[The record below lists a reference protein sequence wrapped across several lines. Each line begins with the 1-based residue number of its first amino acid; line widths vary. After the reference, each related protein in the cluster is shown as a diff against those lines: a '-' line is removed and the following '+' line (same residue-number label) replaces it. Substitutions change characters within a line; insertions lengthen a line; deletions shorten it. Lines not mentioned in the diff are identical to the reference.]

1 MGSRQLFCS
10 PMSVLPNCVF
20 ASLLH
25 LCCIA
30 STRFHRM
37 IAVVAVAP
45 VCFRANPS
53 SSPKSAPANLEMHKT
68 VVAVIVFVGEM
79 QYNCKRKSANGHWAE
94 WTKRTIGLFLFVY
107 SSTVPVWMADN
118 WVVICS
124 LYQLYYSCPQPDY
137 GKVFVSSSESAAG
150 GGQDF
155 ARQLRYFSAG
165 GRHTNQ
171 AIKDECRVLRTEGR
185 EPL

>member
-1 MGSRQLFCS
+1 
-10 PMSVLPNCVF
+10 MSILPNCVYGF
-20 ASLLH
+20 STAFLQPNVRSAQLRFCIFVASLLH
-25 LCCIA
+25 REHSLPPNDCC
-30 STRFHRM
+30 
-37 IAVVAVAP
+37 
-45 VCFRANPS
+45 CCC
-53 SSPKSAPANLEMHKT
+53 SPKSAPANLEMHKT